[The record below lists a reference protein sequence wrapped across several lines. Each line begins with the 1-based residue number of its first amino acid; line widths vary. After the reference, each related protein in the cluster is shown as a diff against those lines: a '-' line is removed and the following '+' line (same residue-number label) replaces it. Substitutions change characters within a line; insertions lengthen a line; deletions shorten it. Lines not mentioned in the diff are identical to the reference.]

1 MKGQLRGI
9 GERMMD
15 SVCLLFFITLVT
27 ARDVRA
33 ERHALGHVLVQKV
46 TVIAL
51 VTTALDPVAADDS
64 VALRLYKSSRRVTYF
79 W

>member
-1 MKGQLRGI
+1 
-9 GERMMD
+9 MMD

-27 ARDVRA
+27 ARNVRA

-64 VALRLYKSSRRVTYF
+64 VALRLYKPSRRAPYF